1 MTRNW
6 KRFLL
11 GTLVAGS
18 VEGVTSLFVG
28 TLTNNA
34 HVTSALAVGFG
45 IGASQLAIGAYRR

>member
-18 VEGVTSLFVG
+18 VAGVTSLFVG